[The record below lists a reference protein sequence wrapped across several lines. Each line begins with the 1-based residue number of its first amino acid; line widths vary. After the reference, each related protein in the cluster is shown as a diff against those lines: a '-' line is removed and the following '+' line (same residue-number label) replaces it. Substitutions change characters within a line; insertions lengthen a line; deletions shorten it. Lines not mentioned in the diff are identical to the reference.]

1 MFSKLS
7 LDVTGIMKR
16 LREDVIAVANDS
28 DRTVSNRLE
37 AIRNIISNNV
47 YLEGIQYSITHAERE
62 IWESLGKTTKDSE
75 QSS

>member
-47 YLEGIQYSITHAERE
+47 YLEGVQYSITHAERE
-62 IWESLGKTTKDSE
+62 IWESLGKAAKDSE